1 MRARA
6 GDPPRTMADKIFAGR
21 HPQSFAPGD
30 RLDVKIDHVA
40 LARDCGGTLALAKE
54 AGLKS
59 SPVEVAVAY
68 APRAI
73 DDAEADVP
81 ANIAAFVAHGVTW
94 ARSGVGYSAAV
105 HLERFSGPS
114 RICVTDDPRMVGL
127 GGMGMLT
134 YLLSPFELAR
144 ALVRGT
150 ATVQAPRT
158 VQVLVSGKTRPFV
171 STRDVAFELLRR
183 GLRDKVERAQQQS
196 GAPVVLEFG
205 GPSVRLLSVPDRALL
220 ASMAPEFGAMGALF
234 PSDERAESFLRDE
247 RRSKAHRVLHS
258 DAGASCA
265 DVMSVDMSLVDPLL
279 IDEKGAVRTVRELN
293 GTPIRQAVLGGD
305 FGAPL
310 RDLAAVAAL
319 LASKRVLPSLDLL
332 LAWPSRQALEVL
344 ASTGALQALI
354 ATGVRLVEPDRR
366 ALRGDMYAPPEGG
379 VSIRTTELDPGCRNG
394 RVLVAS
400 PETVAFAAA
409 AGQIGDPRGFKRPP
423 RVTLPR
429 ELPTDDVL
437 IIRDKKQ
444 LPPPAELSSPPVIE
458 GAIPSGKLTIFELA
472 KVPRSPGESIA
483 VVASSTHEGLRVA
496 DLALRRTDVRAIV
509 VPYVSRMLSTALA
522 QLRIAA
528 LVATPEVIA
537 QVLKKGAIDVSL
549 AGATASL
556 GGGLSADCPGH
567 QDFPASV
574 PGAVADAKAK
584 AKKAR

>member
-1 MRARA
+1 
-6 GDPPRTMADKIFAGR
+6 MADKIFAGR
-21 HPQSFAPGD
+21 HAQAFAPGD
-30 RLDVKIDHVA
+30 RLDVKVDHVA
-40 LARDCGGTLALAKE
+40 LTRDCGATLRLAKE
-54 AGLKS
+54 AGIKA

-73 DDAEADVP
+73 DDGEADAP
-81 ANIAAFVAHGVTW
+81 ATIAAFVAHGITW
-94 ARSGVGYSAAV
+94 ARSGVGYAAAV
-105 HLERFSGPS
+105 HLERFAGPS
-114 RICVTDDPRMVGL
+114 RICVTDDPRLIGL

-134 YLLSPFELAR
+134 YLLSSAELAR
-144 ALVRGT
+144 ALTRGT

-171 STRDVAFELLRR
+171 NTRDVAFELLRR

-258 DAGASCA
+258 DPGASCA
-265 DVMSVDMSLVDPLL
+265 DVMSVDMALVDPLL
-279 IDEKGAVRTVRELN
+279 MDEKGTVRTVRELN

-310 RDLAAVAAL
+310 RDLASVAAL

-332 LAWPSRQALEVL
+332 LAWPSRQVLEVL
-344 ASTGALQALI
+344 ASTGALQTLI

-366 ALRGDMYAPPEGG
+366 ALRGDVYAPPEGG
-379 VSIRTTELDPGCRNG
+379 ISIRTTEVDPSCRNG
-394 RVLVAS
+394 RVLIAS

-444 LPPPAELSSPPVIE
+444 LPPPTEIAAKAAAAV
-458 GAIPSGKLTIFELA
+458 GVPSGKLTVVEFA
-472 KVPRSPGESIA
+472 KVPAVPGEPIA
-483 VVASSTHEGLRVA
+483 VIATSTHDGLRVA
-496 DLALRRTDVRAIV
+496 DLAWQRSDVRAVV
-509 VPYVSRMLSTALA
+509 VPYLSRMLSTALA
-522 QLRIAA
+522 QVKVAA

-537 QVLKKGAIDVSL
+537 QVAKKGSL
-549 AGATASL
+549 DLGLSAGAATL
-556 GGGLSADCPGH
+556 GGGLSAECPGH
-567 QDFPASV
+567 QDFPA
-574 PGAVADAKAK
+574 GAVPAKREAAVEPK